1 VSAPSEKRLE
11 VEAVLEDLRAE
22 LPARVIGRRIEHL
35 PQVGS
40 TNDRARELAAAGE
53 PEGLVVVADEQ
64 TLGRGRGGR
73 VWHSAP
79 GLGLYVSV
87 VLRPRIPPAGIP
99 RISLVAAVAGADA
112 LREASGLPVRIKWP
126 NDLVRIDPQGRK
138 RKLGGVLTEGRAG
151 IDGVRDV
158 VVGMGINVN
167 HAPEDF
173 PPELRG
179 RATSLRAEMGRP
191 IGRSEVLKQ
200 VLRWLDQ
207 WYRAWTQE
215 GIDPVLDAYRERAVD
230 LSGRAVRV
238 RGGEESQAWDG
249 VTAGLEDDGS
259 LRVRPSGS
267 AQDAGRPVVLVRHG
281 DVDRVEE
288 A

>member
-1 VSAPSEKRLE
+1 MTAPTENRLE
-11 VEAVLEDLRAE
+11 MESVLEDLRVDHPE
-22 LPARVIGRRIEHL
+22 RLIGRRIEHL
-35 PQVGS
+35 PRVGS

-87 VLRPRIPPAGIP
+87 LLRPRIPPAAIP
-99 RISLVAAVAGADA
+99 GISLVAAVAGIDA
-112 LREASGLPVRIKWP
+112 LRETSGLPVRIKWP
-126 NDLVRIDPQGRK
+126 NDLVLLDAQERK

-158 VVGMGINVN
+158 VVGLGINVN
-167 HAPEDF
+167 HTPEDF
-173 PPELRG
+173 PPELRA
-179 RATSLRAEMGRP
+179 RATSLRIETGRP
-191 IGRSEVLKQ
+191 VDRGEVLKRM
-200 VLRWLDQ
+200 LCSLDQ
-207 WYRAWTQE
+207 WYRAWTRE
-215 GIDPVLDAYRERAVD
+215 GGGPVLAAYRERAVD
-230 LSGRAVRV
+230 LRGRAVRV
-238 RGGEESQAWDG
+238 RAGEESPAWDG

-259 LRVRPSGS
+259 LRILPSGP
-267 AQDAGRPVVLVRHG
+267 APGAPAGVVRLRHG

-288 A
+288 V